1 MKHII
6 EYEYDPKNPPYYFAV
21 SVIDGQREFTAGN
34 NWDEAKLRHL
44 DKLTRLGS
52 KPTPPPSEE
61 VEI

>member
-1 MKHII
+1 MKYKI
-6 EYEYDPKNPPYYFAV
+6 EYEYDPTHEPHYFAV
-21 SVIDGQREFTAGN
+21 SIINGQREFSAGN